1 MDIEFSAPYVEVP
14 QNNYIDVDDHPRMDI
29 PMDIES
35 IGFNNPPQQEMPNL
49 GIELRIDL
57 IQQNGPS

>member
-14 QNNYIDVDDHPRMDI
+14 QNSYIDVDDHPRMDI

-35 IGFNNPPQQEMPNL
+35 IGFNNPQQQEMPN
-49 GIELRIDL
+49 LRIDL